1 MNDIFRGTDTDKL
14 LRDFSA
20 GDHDAF
26 EALYQ
31 TYMRGMV
38 QYGYKICP
46 DLEIVKDCIQ
56 DLFVELWESREKVA
70 TIRDLRRY
78 LFKSLRNKLFFSF
91 KERMK
96 KQILEPM
103 EDSEDS
109 VEAILI
115 EDETKAFRLAQL
127 EAALEKLPK
136 RQQEALHLRYK
147 LRLSNESIAEIM
159 GLNYHSAYKLIYSG
173 LKNLRLLVP
182 YCSIWW
188 LTNHYI

>member
-1 MNDIFRGTDTDKL
+1 MNDNFRGPDTDKL

-26 EALYQ
+26 QTIYQ

-46 DLEIVKDCIQ
+46 DIEVVKDCIQ

-91 KERMK
+91 REQMK
-96 KQILEPM
+96 KQLLEPM
-103 EDSEDS
+103 EEREDS
-109 VEAILI
+109 MEAILI